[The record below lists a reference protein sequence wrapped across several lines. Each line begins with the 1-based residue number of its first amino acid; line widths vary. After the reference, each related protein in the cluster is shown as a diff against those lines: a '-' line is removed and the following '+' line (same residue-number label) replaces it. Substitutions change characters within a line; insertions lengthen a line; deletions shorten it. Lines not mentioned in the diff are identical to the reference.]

1 MLRTLLGYAV
11 LAVIAYVVLKLFFGL
26 LGFAFSLLMTL
37 LWLAAIGFVCYL
49 LLKLIAPNV
58 ARRVHETIAGR
69 QRPAA

>member
-37 LWLAAIGFVCYL
+37 LWLAAIGFACYL
-49 LLKLIAPNV
+49 VLKLIAPNT
-58 ARRVHETIAGR
+58 ARRVHEAIAGR

>member
-37 LWLAAIGFVCYL
+37 IWLAAVGFVCYL